1 MRGFSVRGVVK
12 LANLV
17 RRQLAGPITPAGLE
31 RLRIHVG
38 GVIEQLDLSLEEQDL
53 RPEAMAPSSRKAY
66 EFLKNVDFGSVAT
79 SDSAVEDEHYLANS
93 RLPGIKRF
101 CEDIVGR
108 LAQQPAE
115 RELGEIRERIR
126 LRLDGIES
134 AMEAQDVR
142 AEHLMDDSRELRAWL
157 ALLSRPDAFDRYVS
171 AVALAKAAFEREARR
186 LRRFCAPMMVRF
198 LPGRTIYRLR
208 ADGPGT
214 RVILPAPMIAFS
226 EAQFA
231 SLADFALHRGRSEA
245 PVVEAMHGEGYQ
257 RILAELEALG
267 GPAQRGRGIHHDLG
281 VSFNR
286 VNAEY
291 FRGRLQRP
299 KLVWGESFTM
309 RKFGHYD
316 SIRDTVMVSSSL
328 DRRDVPPFAVDFVIY
343 HELLHRS
350 MGVAYTNGRRASHT
364 PDFKR
369 QEKAFKLFA
378 QAEAVLARLGKAR

>member
-1 MRGFSVRGVVK
+1 MSGFSVRGVVK

-17 RRQLAGPITPAGLE
+17 RRQLAGPMTPAGLE
-31 RLRIHVG
+31 RLRSHVAE
-38 GVIEQLDLSLEEQDL
+38 VIEQLDLSLGEQDL
-53 RPEAMAPSSRKAY
+53 RPEAMSPSSRKAY
-66 EFLKNVDFGSVAT
+66 EFLKNVDFASVAT
-79 SDSAVEDEHYLANS
+79 SETAVEDEHYLANV

-101 CEDIVGR
+101 CEDVAGR

-115 RELGEIRERIR
+115 RELSEIHKRIR
-126 LRLDGIES
+126 VRLEGIEA

-142 AEHLMDDSRELRAWL
+142 AEHLKDDSRELLAWL
-157 ALLSRPDAFDRYVS
+157 ALLSRPDMFARYVS
-171 AVALAKAAFEREARR
+171 AVALAKAALEREARR

-198 LPGRTIYRLR
+198 MPGRTIYRLR

-214 RVILPAPMIAFS
+214 RVVLPAPMIAFS
-226 EAQFA
+226 DEQFA
-231 SLADFALHRGRSEA
+231 SLAGFALHRGRSEA
-245 PVVEAMHGEGYQ
+245 PVVEAMHAAGYQ

-267 GPAQRGRGIHHDLG
+267 GPAGRERGIHHDLG

-299 KLVWGESFTM
+299 KLLWGESFTM

-316 SIRDTVMVSSSL
+316 SIRDAVMISSSL
-328 DRRDVPPFAVDFVIY
+328 DRLDVPGFVVDFVIY

-350 MGVAYTNGRRASHT
+350 MGVAYTNGRRAAHT

-369 QEKAFKLFA
+369 QERAFKLFK

>member
-17 RRQLAGPITPAGLE
+17 RRQLAGPMTPAGLE
-31 RLRIHVG
+31 RLRSHVG
-38 GVIEQLDLSLEEQDL
+38 EVIERLDLSLEEQDL

-66 EFLKNVDFGSVAT
+66 EFLKNVDFACVAT
-79 SDSAVEDEHYLANS
+79 SDSAVEDEHYLANV

-101 CEDIVGR
+101 CEDVAGR

-115 RELGEIRERIR
+115 RELREIHKRVRQR
-126 LRLDGIES
+126 LEVIES
-134 AMEAQDVR
+134 VMEARDVR
-142 AEHLMDDSRELRAWL
+142 AEHLKDDSRELLAWL
-157 ALLSRPDAFDRYVS
+157 ALLSRPDVFDRYVL
-171 AVALAKAAFEREARR
+171 AVGRAKAALELEARR

-208 ADGPGT
+208 AEGQGT
-214 RVILPAPMIAFS
+214 RVVLPVPMIAFS
-226 EAQFA
+226 DEQFA
-231 SLADFALHRGRSEA
+231 SLAGFALHRGRSEA

-257 RILAELEALG
+257 QILAELEALG
-267 GPAQRGRGIHHDLG
+267 NPARQGRGIHHDLD

-286 VNAEY
+286 VNAEH

-299 KLVWGESFTM
+299 KLLWGESFTM

-316 SIRDTVMVSSSL
+316 SIRDAVMVSSSL
-328 DRRDVPPFAVDFVIY
+328 DRLDVPGFVVDFVIY

-350 MGVAYTNGRRASHT
+350 MGVAYTNGRRAAHT

-369 QEKAFKLFA
+369 QERAFKLFE